1 MLWQDEEEHRA
12 DADHDRATDKQV
24 PFHVVQAGRN
34 TSFLAKMVSK
44 AWWTGWLP
52 LKRRSVFMSSLN
64 LHRGYSLLFVN
75 EGQLETPATILH
87 ADLDAFYASVEQLLY
102 PSLRGQ
108 PIAVGGEGVLA
119 ASN

>member
-12 DADHDRATDKQV
+12 DADYDRATDKQV

-64 LHRGYSLLFVN
+64 LHRGYSC
-75 EGQLETPATILH
+75 
-87 ADLDAFYASVEQLLY
+87 
-102 PSLRGQ
+102 SL
-108 PIAVGGEGVLA
+108 
-119 ASN
+119 